1 MARPLIGITGQ
12 LEAAHWGDWV
22 REAVLSPLTYTRAV
36 ERAGGTPVILPPV
49 PPDSVTRL
57 IAGLDGLVLTG
68 GADVNPALY
77 EAEPHEQADVPDR
90 RRDRF
95 ELALVRAAIEA
106 GVPVLAIGRGLHVL
120 NVARGGTLIQYLP
133 DSVGH
138 SGHAADTAKMRKHTV
153 TLSPDSMLGQ
163 LLGAQALVPA
173 LHHQAINQAGDGL
186 VTVGWAD
193 DQVIEALELPG
204 HRFAVGIQWHPEE
217 GDDLRVFEALVA
229 AATANAAAAAKP
241 APNAP
246 NAPAGR
252 GGRKRGAN
260 GKTAPAARYAVLQR
274 WLVAADPVDL
284 QPGHG
289 RGPGPGHLEHAHHD
303 QQGPADPGH
312 QACVPSGVAEHPHAA
327 LERDR
332 HDQERY
338 AQAEAVD
345 EGQER
350 APRRRPRGGGQGQ
363 HGGQGGA
370 DARRPAQPEHDA
382 EQWRPGQPGPRP
394 DRRAQHPA
402 REREPV
408 QQACEQ
414 QAEHDR
420 DRAQHLGHAGL
431 VVGQQGAAQTAGGRA
446 IGREQGREAKDEQHR
461 ARDRPAPA
469 GRSRWFGRRVVDHDA
484 GRYDRA
490 VGRRD
495 RGRRRGSTRQ
505 PLGGAAR
512 IAPWASEP
520 DIPVA

>member
-138 SGHAADTAKMRKHTV
+138 SGHATDTAKMRKHTV
-153 TLSPDSMLGQ
+153 TLSPDSTLGQ

-186 VTVGWAD
+186 VTAAWAD

-229 AATANAAAAAKP
+229 AANANAAAAAKP

-246 NAPAGR
+246 AAPAGR

-260 GKTAPAARYAVLQR
+260 GKTAPAAR
-274 WLVAADPVDL
+274 
-284 QPGHG
+284 
-289 RGPGPGHLEHAHHD
+289 
-303 QQGPADPGH
+303 
-312 QACVPSGVAEHPHAA
+312 
-327 LERDR
+327 
-332 HDQERY
+332 
-338 AQAEAVD
+338 
-345 EGQER
+345 
-350 APRRRPRGGGQGQ
+350 
-363 HGGQGGA
+363 
-370 DARRPAQPEHDA
+370 
-382 EQWRPGQPGPRP
+382 
-394 DRRAQHPA
+394 
-402 REREPV
+402 
-408 QQACEQ
+408 
-414 QAEHDR
+414 
-420 DRAQHLGHAGL
+420 
-431 VVGQQGAAQTAGGRA
+431 
-446 IGREQGREAKDEQHR
+446 
-461 ARDRPAPA
+461 
-469 GRSRWFGRRVVDHDA
+469 
-484 GRYDRA
+484 
-490 VGRRD
+490 
-495 RGRRRGSTRQ
+495 
-505 PLGGAAR
+505 
-512 IAPWASEP
+512 
-520 DIPVA
+520 